1 MSIGHVRRVLSRGGL
16 ESVLLA
22 GIVITLLGILGLL
35 GCAVA
40 AFRARQSTLEGRVLA
55 NRLRRLIPWNL
66 AALCVSTIGLAMVV
80 IGMIL

>member
-1 MSIGHVRRVLSRGGL
+1 M
-16 ESVLLA
+16 LLA
-22 GIVITLLGILGLL
+22 GIVVTLLGILGLL

-40 AFRARQSTLEGRVLA
+40 AFRARRSMQEGQVLA

-66 AALCVSTIGLAMVV
+66 AALCVSTIGLAMVI

>member
-1 MSIGHVRRVLSRGGL
+1 M
-16 ESVLLA
+16 LLA
-22 GIVITLLGILGLL
+22 GIVITLFGILGLL

-40 AFRARQSTLEGRVLA
+40 AFRARQSMQDGRVLA

-66 AALCVSTIGLAMVV
+66 AALCVSTIGLAMVI